1 MLIDN
6 KIRFSHIPD
15 IYSSPYP
22 SICFDFLLLDNYASN
37 ETVQCRILKT
47 SEDSLI
53 KEFDMSLKTSVDNY
67 SRRLVEFCSSKAIE
81 RICSEIGEKIS
92 DGDFSRFT
100 FDMMLA
106 WQIPSNTDEESYLE
120 GIGKEKEDKKKV
132 LEGNAGLI
140 HDDIPLFYSDIMPLL
155 VDEEKNVGEDSFV
168 WLGYVLPLVADVV
181 NARFT
186 FEMLTA
192 STANRLHYPAYD
204 RFLKEI
210 DKKANI
216 LHRSSNFNRYIKYL
230 QKQRSPTG
238 FEVAE
243 DEFILHVEGD
253 GMTPRVVRHI
263 GSTSRLTLTNLALYF
278 EASKSMSYENA
289 LKIDLSSADIDHQV
303 KATSTGPF
311 GAPLFDKAIT
321 YESSLLT
328 EPVTL
333 EFPEMTSSTRRD
345 HWFALIKEVIL
356 MHRFISKFKAKYPE
370 TEAFLQAWEV
380 QARTMLGVM
389 RLHAARE
396 MLRMAPP
403 PPINFLIF
411 TLLDEVPKGDYVL
424 EELYDSLKKT
434 KGISSCSAASILK
447 SLNLAI
453 PIVDA
458 TNIKGVEITPSSPE
472 AESLASLE
480 TTIELVREE
489 TKEAS
494 IAKATVGGIKEEG
507 ITDSIIFLTELL
519 SPLRNLIPWFQ
530 RIISWE
536 RPTVSFASFIITLI
550 TIYKEWFGPALAA
563 LLLFVVGMMLWAR
576 HKRFGE
582 ISEEVVVSPPSD
594 KTTVESIVS
603 AQYGLQNFDAMVK
616 TINIT
621 ILKIKSIL
629 VSKTP
634 KHSNMAMSGLSVV
647 ALLLMIVPFKFVLI
661 GLVTYI
667 FMPKFQN
674 TRHQK
679 SKQGNRRLKEWWETI
694 PVTPV
699 HIVSCPP

>member
-1 MLIDN
+1 M
-6 KIRFSHIPD
+6 F
-15 IYSSPYP
+15 
-22 SICFDFLLLDNYASN
+22 
-37 ETVQCRILKT
+37 QCRILNT

-53 KEFDMSLKTSVDNY
+53 KEFDISLKASVDNY
-67 SRRLVEFCSSKAIE
+67 SRSLVEFCSSKAIE

-168 WLGYVLPLVADVV
+168 WLGNVLPLVADVV

-210 DKKANI
+210 DK
-216 LHRSSNFNRYIKYL
+216 YIKYL

-238 FEVAE
+238 FELAE

-263 GSTSRLTLTNLALYF
+263 GSTSWPGRLTLTNLALYF
-278 EASKSMSYENA
+278 EASKSISYEKA
-289 LKIDLSSADIDHQV
+289 FKIDLSSADIDHQV

-356 MHRFISKFKAKYPE
+356 MHRFISKFNAKYPE

-380 QARTMLGVM
+380 QARTILGVM

-424 EELYDSLKKT
+424 EELYNSLKKT
-434 KGISSCSAASILK
+434 KGISSCSAASILN

-480 TTIELVREE
+480 TTVELVREE
-489 TKEAS
+489 AKEAS

-536 RPTVSFASFIITLI
+536 RPTVSLASFIITLI

-576 HKRFGE
+576 HKRLGE
-582 ISEEVVVSPPSD
+582 LSEEVVVSPPSD

-603 AQYGLQNFDAMVK
+603 AQYGLQNFDEMVK

-621 ILKIKSIL
+621 ILKIKSIF

-674 TRHQK
+674 TKHKK